1 MNHARTTRNHSRR
14 QVLASAGAACLLH
27 SVARGASTNL
37 RLGVPP
43 GPLTAWI
50 QAHLSGITR
59 RTGATVEL
67 VSMPEPSGALKN
79 VDVALVPPA
88 DLGRVAGDLLPVPN
102 ALTSP
107 ASEIAWGNLIQVWRD
122 RLARWEGKTFGLPVH
137 GDLRVLLCRNDLFDD
152 AGRNRRFEAKFGRAI
167 RAPLTWRETADLIE
181 FWSVETG
188 RPAWTPTPLSP
199 EERRRGFYEI
209 ATSHVVERLSASDR
223 ARSERLDEQ
232 ARFGMEFDLDSG
244 RCLLGST
251 GFVRAAE
258 LLARLQKRS
267 AAKPEAE
274 PWRAMLRGEVP
285 MAVAPVAAIRAL
297 QQRRATRDRFTIHTV
312 PGADTVFS
320 SRGGPS
326 GEYPQ
331 GNFVPYLGLSG
342 ALACVSTSANDPS
355 RAWAVAAVIASPP
368 MSQDAV
374 LDSGLGGPVRE
385 QQLESGP
392 WDGLELD
399 RERLDQFRAVLRR
412 TLLPLDCI
420 NPALVL
426 RLPDNVGLNQQL
438 VQGLDAISS
447 GAKPPAA
454 AMAEIASAWNAAR
467 ADRPKA
473 RQEVRANIGLS

>member
-199 EERRRGFYEI
+199 EERRRAFYEI

-326 GEYPQ
+326 IASWEGRR
-331 GNFVPYLGLSG
+331 GS
-342 ALACVSTSANDPS
+342 STSGRQRHAE
-355 RAWAVAAVIASPP
+355 
-368 MSQDAV
+368 
-374 LDSGLGGPVRE
+374 GE
-385 QQLESGP
+385 
-392 WDGLELD
+392 
-399 RERLDQFRAVLRR
+399 
-412 TLLPLDCI
+412 
-420 NPALVL
+420 
-426 RLPDNVGLNQQL
+426 
-438 VQGLDAISS
+438 SS
-447 GAKPPAA
+447 GKAWQAVDQVPAA
-454 AMAEIASAWNAAR
+454 GCGGRHPRKTSVLLGASQME
-467 ADRPKA
+467 KG
-473 RQEVRANIGLS
+473 RQ

>member
-79 VDVALVPPA
+79 VDVVLVAPA

-199 EERRRGFYEI
+199 EERRRAFYEI

-426 RLPDNVGLNQQL
+426 RLPDNMGLNQQL
-438 VQGLDAISS
+438 VQGLDILQAGHEFQSLGINF
-447 GAKPPAA
+447 
-454 AMAEIASAWNAAR
+454 AMEHGI
-467 ADRPKA
+467 K
-473 RQEVRANIGLS
+473 NIGVIGAG